1 MKGNATIEQTL
12 ECMDHSIIKKVTTFP
27 VKSTLLIIL
36 GLALIEL
43 DIQLPPMLK
52 QNFTPIIA
60 IVSMIVMF
68 WGFILGLVD
77 KVYYK
82 YMLTGSKIQF
92 TEILFERK
100 DYDKLTKI
108 IDSQNFTNINT
119 LHKTIRNGV
128 KLKIAYAEDM
138 SLGFVQVL
146 KYIPFE
152 FAQKTQAKQLE
163 KTKIEE
169 LLNSINYTNNLEQN
183 ISFNTK

>member
-12 ECMDHSIIKKVTTFP
+12 DCMDHTIIKKVTTFP
-27 VKSTLLIIL
+27 LKSTLLIIL
-36 GLALIEL
+36 SIALIEL
-43 DIQLPPMLK
+43 NTQLPPMLK
-52 QNFTPIIA
+52 YNLTPFIA
-60 IVSMIVMF
+60 IVSLIIVF

-82 YMLTGSKIQF
+82 YMLTGNKIEF
-92 TEILFERK
+92 KEILFERR
-100 DYDKLTKI
+100 DYEKLTRI
-108 IDSQNFTNINT
+108 IDSQNFTKLNS

-128 KLKIAYAEDM
+128 KLKIAYTEDM

-152 FAQKTQAKQLE
+152 YAQKTQAKQLE

-169 LLNSINYTNNLEQN
+169 LLNSIR
-183 ISFNTK
+183 